1 MDTQPVT
8 YQLFR
13 TIFIEND
20 ASILS
25 TYRTI
30 KSFISERRLRSNI
43 AMIFMV
49 ATMIFILAFPTL
61 ISAMSGYDFNTESR
75 VEDRDGNFIPF
86 SNFSRVLY
94 VIHDGW
100 RIGQNGSYWITDK
113 ARQGM
118 SSGRLYPIPT
128 GAADPVWGSGG
139 CRDYDVPQD
148 EEFHDRGISC
158 PLVASVSECKTDMC

>member
-20 ASILS
+20 ASMLS
-25 TYRTI
+25 TYRTT
-30 KSFISERRLRSNI
+30 KSFIWQRRLRSNL

-61 ISAMSGYDFNTESR
+61 ISAMSGYDFNVASQ
-75 VEDRDGNFIPF
+75 VEDRDGNFISF
-86 SNFSRVLY
+86 SSFSRVLY

-100 RIGQNGSYWITDK
+100 RIDQNGSYWITDEK
-113 ARQGM
+113 YQGM
-118 SSGRLYPIPT
+118 STARLYPVPT
-128 GAADPVWGSGG
+128 GV
-139 CRDYDVPQD
+139 VN
-148 EEFHDRGISC
+148 DR
-158 PLVASVSECKTDMC
+158 SE

>member
-30 KSFISERRLRSNI
+30 KSFIWQRRLRSNL
-43 AMIFMV
+43 AMIFMA

-61 ISAMSGYDFNTESR
+61 ISAMSGYDFNTESQVR
-75 VEDRDGNFIPF
+75 DRNGNFVPF
-86 SNFSRVLY
+86 SNYSRVLY

-100 RIGQNGSYWITDK
+100 RIDQSGSYWITDG
-113 ARQGM
+113 ASQGM
-118 SSGRLYPIPT
+118 STARLDPIST
-128 GAADPVWGSGG
+128 RV
-139 CRDYDVPQD
+139 VNNKN
-148 EEFHDRGISC
+148 E
-158 PLVASVSECKTDMC
+158 